1 MKKIDQD
8 LHKYPAAIR
17 YKFLELLGIKQKTI
31 KIPEE
36 RFRLN
41 LVEHF
46 RDESREKLEKRTKQ
60 LALLPSSEGNVVYAA
75 ARPYQLTSGKRPYMS
90 LKFHNSTTFTAIVLN
105 SVETKTKGVYNLEYG
120 ILAGNRPTKE
130 KDTKTVDGKKV
141 LYVGKS
147 FSTKEN
153 PAEGAGILIEVETVN
168 ITFDARSKTFD
179 LSGWAPR
186 YLGITDRKPQTME
199 EIEKQAMKDHVF
211 QAKLI
216 DKDGKVHYLPGKS
229 GEEVG
234 SK

>member
-75 ARPYQLTSGKRPYMS
+75 VRPYQLTSGKRPYMS
-90 LKFHNSTTFTAIVLN
+90 LKFHNSTTFIAIVLN

-120 ILAGNRPTKE
+120 ILAGKRPTEE
-130 KDTKTVDGKKV
+130 KDTHTIDGKEAV
-141 LYVGKS
+141 NVGKS

-153 PAEGAGILIEVETVN
+153 PVEGSGILIEAETINV
-168 ITFDARSKTFD
+168 TYDSRSKTFD
-179 LSGWAPR
+179 LSAWAPR
-186 YLGITDRKPQTME
+186 MLGKTDKKFQTME
-199 EIEKQAMKDHVF
+199 AIEKQAIKDHVF
-211 QAKLI
+211 QAKII
-216 DKDGKVHYLPGKS
+216 DKDGKMHYLPGKS
-229 GEEVG
+229 GEEVM